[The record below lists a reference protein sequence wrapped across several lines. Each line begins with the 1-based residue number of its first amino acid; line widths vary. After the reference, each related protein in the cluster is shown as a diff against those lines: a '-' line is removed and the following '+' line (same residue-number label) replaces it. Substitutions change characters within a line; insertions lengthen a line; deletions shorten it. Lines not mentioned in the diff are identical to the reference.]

1 MKPFVRNSVAL
12 AFAGALAASAATPIL
27 AADLAERSFETRPV
41 AANGYYGPS
50 DYRSSFA
57 SEQSYVRE
65 PNYNY
70 QPNYAYE
77 PRRTYVVPEAQ
88 VEYRPSRCWVSTDG
102 DRRFGYWG
110 YCASSGA
117 TLDTR

>member
-1 MKPFVRNSVAL
+1 MNPFVRNSVAL

-27 AADLAERSFETRPV
+27 AADLAGRSFETKPV

-65 PNYNY
+65 PNY
-70 QPNYAYE
+70 AYE
-77 PRRTYVVPEAQ
+77 PRKTYVVPEAQ
-88 VEYRPSRCWVSTDG
+88 VEYRPSRCWVSTDEYRG
-102 DRRFGYWG
+102 FGYWA
-110 YCASSGA
+110 YCASSGT